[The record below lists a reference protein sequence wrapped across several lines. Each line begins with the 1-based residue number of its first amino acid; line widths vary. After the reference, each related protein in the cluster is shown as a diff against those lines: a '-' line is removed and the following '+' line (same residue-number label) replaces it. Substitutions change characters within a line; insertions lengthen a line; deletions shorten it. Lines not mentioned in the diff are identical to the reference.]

1 MGIRFAGL
9 IAVVAAAIVAPI
21 ALGGQDKFKS
31 TVEFDNFEAE
41 AGNAIF
47 SGSVESP
54 KRACERR
61 RKVVVIGRDEQ
72 ADNARRRL
80 GTDRTNRRGRFTV
93 SEPIPFQED
102 FVFAKV
108 KRAELDSGAKC
119 LRDRSP
125 EISTAG

>member
-1 MGIRFAGL
+1 MRIKSVATIALAAG
-9 IAVVAAAIVAPI
+9 AILASI
-21 ALGGQDKFKS
+21 ALGEQDRFKS
-31 TVEFDNFEAE
+31 TVEIDSFKAE
-41 AGNAIF
+41 MGNAIF
-47 SGSVESP
+47 SGAVESP
-54 KRACERR
+54 RRACERR
-61 RKVVVIGRDEQ
+61 RKVIVIGRDEQ

-93 SEPIPFQED
+93 TEPIPFAED